1 MRVKMAAGIAAL
13 LCAGVM
19 LVTAAHARHA
29 SGSVFAAAASNA
41 TASNGAQVTGEKYV
55 PMNVKTGLWETTMV
69 MQHSGSL
76 FPPEVL
82 EKMSP
87 EQRAKM
93 EERMKARGGEDAKP
107 ITHRSCLTKEK
118 LEHNAM
124 FEESKTHCVRHV
136 VTSTPRKLE
145 VTAEC
150 EHEGFKST
158 VSMQFE
164 ALDSENVKGV
174 MHMTSGRNG
183 TPMKIDSTFVG
194 KYVGATCPADV
205 D

>member
-1 MRVKMAAGIAAL
+1 MRVKVAAGIAAL
-13 LCAGVM
+13 CCAGAM
-19 LVTAAHARHA
+19 LVAGAHARHA
-29 SGSVFAAAASNA
+29 EATPAGNAAGN
-41 TASNGAQVTGEKYV
+41 TPGSNGAQTTGEKYV

-69 MQHSGSL
+69 MQHSGAL
-76 FPPEVL
+76 LPPEVL

-118 LEHNAM
+118 LEQNAM
-124 FEESKTHCVRHV
+124 FEESKAHCVRHV
-136 VTSTPRKLE
+136 VTSTPSKLE

-158 VSMQFE
+158 VSASFV
-164 ALDSENVKGV
+164 ALDSENVKGT
-174 MHMTSGRNG
+174 MHITSGRNG